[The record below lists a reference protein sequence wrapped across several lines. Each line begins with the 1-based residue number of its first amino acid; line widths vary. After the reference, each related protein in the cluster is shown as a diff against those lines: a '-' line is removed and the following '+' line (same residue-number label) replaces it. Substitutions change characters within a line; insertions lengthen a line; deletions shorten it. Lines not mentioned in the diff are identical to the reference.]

1 MDPME
6 PRYQQQLFFDPDKH
20 PEDTLKAFDKFTQA
34 FELRHEA
41 QFPDPHKV
49 SIYAAIE
56 RWKFAHTTTAN
67 PNPKPNLAQY
77 DEIWEEW

>member
-1 MDPME
+1 M
-6 PRYQQQLFFDPDKH
+6 KH
-20 PEDTLKAFDKFTQA
+20 NFLTHIKYL
-34 FELRHEA
+34 
-41 QFPDPHKV
+41 
-49 SIYAAIE
+49 YAAIE